1 MNDPRPDAELRERFQ
16 QLRSEDRSAAPDFAA
31 MIGGVRDDGSRE
43 GAVPPV
49 VRGEA
54 GLGRSAWHGRRWVW
68 AAGSLA
74 AAAAVAAVMVFN
86 PAARADREFERT
98 IRSFAAASGGWR
110 TPTDVL
116 LDIPGSEIT
125 RTVPRIG
132 APDGLEGLNGA
143 ARRNRS

>member
-1 MNDPRPDAELRERFQ
+1 VNDPRPDAELRERFQ

-31 MIGGVRDDGSRE
+31 LIARVRDGSPE
-43 GAVPPV
+43 AVGPAPV
-49 VRGEA
+49 GREA
-54 GLGRSAWHGRRWVW
+54 GFDRPWWWARRWVW

-74 AAAAVAAVMVFN
+74 AAAAVAAVMVFH
-86 PAARADREFERT
+86 PAGRADREFERT
-98 IRSFAAASGGWR
+98 VRAFAAASGGWR

-125 RTVPRIG
+125 RTVPRVG
-132 APDGLEGLNGA
+132 VPDGMEGLNGA